1 MFAITL
7 KAKDGRLYEITSP
20 VRIPE
25 GTIVEDKNKVQFEVR
40 ETIQINEP
48 YYNSTKIQEVINEM
62 YDFTEIIDEDL

>member
-7 KAKDGRLYEITSP
+7 KANDGKLYEITSP
-20 VRIPE
+20 VKIPE

-40 ETIQINEP
+40 ERKQINEP